1 MHFKNKIL
9 PQHYEKDFNAK
20 IYTQKTPDNDSDT
33 ARHLDRHLPDHAH
46 DPGDTISA
54 MIGTQY
60 QLTEAQAES
69 LRAYYGLDKPLV
81 TQYFNWIGNALQGN
95 FGYSV
100 RTGQPVMREIISRFP
115 LTMEITILSII
126 LGTLIGVAIGVLA
139 AIYRGSF
146 FDAIIRI
153 FAMIGL
159 ATPSFWLGTMIIY
172 VLSVHFKIMLNAGNY
187 VSFSA
192 DPIGNLKQ
200 VISPVICMAFSF
212 SASVMRTTRS
222 SLLEEIN
229 KEYAQTARSKGNKER
244 RVIFGHTL
252 RNALIPVITL
262 VGYQVGYL
270 FGGVVIIEQVFALP
284 GLGRLLLNGISQR
297 DYALVQGS
305 IVFIASIFVLVNLIT
320 DIAYGFADPRIR
332 YD

>member
-1 MHFKNKIL
+1 MIPTLLGISVVIFLIMRM
-9 PQHYEKDFNAK
+9 
-20 IYTQKTPDNDSDT
+20 I
-33 ARHLDRHLPDHAH
+33 
-46 DPGDTISA
+46 PGDTISA

-69 LRAYYGLDKPLV
+69 LREYYGLDKPLV

-100 RTGQPVMREIISRFP
+100 RTGQPVMSEILSRFP
-115 LTMEITILSII
+115 LTMEITVLAII
-126 LGTLIGVAIGVLA
+126 LGTLIGIAIGVMA
-139 AIYRGSF
+139 AVYRGSF
-146 FDAIIRI
+146 FDTIIRI

-159 ATPSFWLGTMIIY
+159 ATPNFWLGTMIIY
-172 VLSVHFKIMLNAGNY
+172 ILSVHFKIMLNAGNY
-187 VSFSA
+187 VSFLTNPVA
-192 DPIGNLKQ
+192 NLKQ
-200 VISPVICMAFSF
+200 VISPVVCMAFSF

-229 KEYAQTARSKGNKER
+229 KEYAQTAREKGNKEKS
-244 RVIFGHTL
+244 VIFGHAL

-262 VGYQVGYL
+262 IGYQVGYL
-270 FGGVVIIEQVFALP
+270 FGGVVIVEQVFALP

-305 IVFIASIFVLVNLIT
+305 IVFIAFNFVLVNLIT
-320 DIAYGFADPRIR
+320 DVAYGFADPRIR

>member
-1 MHFKNKIL
+1 M
-9 PQHYEKDFNAK
+9 
-20 IYTQKTPDNDSDT
+20 QKYIIKRLLTMIPTLLGISVVIFLIM
-33 ARHLDRHLPDHAH
+33 RMI
-46 DPGDTISA
+46 PGDTISA

-69 LRAYYGLDKPLV
+69 LREYYGLDKPLV

-100 RTGQPVMREIISRFP
+100 RTGQPVMSEILSRFP
-115 LTMEITILSII
+115 LTMEITVLAII
-126 LGTLIGVAIGVLA
+126 LGTLIGIAIGVMA
-139 AIYRGSF
+139 AVYRGSF
-146 FDAIIRI
+146 FDTIIRI

-159 ATPSFWLGTMIIY
+159 ATPNFWLGTMIIY
-172 VLSVHFKIMLNAGNY
+172 ILSVHFKIMLNAGNY
-187 VSFSA
+187 VSFLTNPVA
-192 DPIGNLKQ
+192 NLKQ
-200 VISPVICMAFSF
+200 VISPVVCMAFSF

-229 KEYAQTARSKGNKER
+229 KEYAQTAREKGNKEKS
-244 RVIFGHTL
+244 VIFGHAL

-262 VGYQVGYL
+262 IGYQVGYL
-270 FGGVVIIEQVFALP
+270 FGGVVIVEQVFALP

-305 IVFIASIFVLVNLIT
+305 IVFIAFNFVLVNLIT
-320 DIAYGFADPRIR
+320 DVAYGFADPRIR

>member
-1 MHFKNKIL
+1 MQKYIL
-9 PQHYEKDFNAK
+9 KRLLIMIPTLLGISIVIFL
-20 IYTQKTPDNDSDT
+20 IM
-33 ARHLDRHLPDHAH
+33 RMI
-46 DPGDTISA
+46 PGDTISA

>member
-1 MHFKNKIL
+1 MQKYIL
-9 PQHYEKDFNAK
+9 KRLLIMIPTLLGISIVIFLIMRA
-20 IYTQKTPDNDSDT
+20 I
-33 ARHLDRHLPDHAH
+33 
-46 DPGDTISA
+46 PGDTISA

-69 LRAYYGLDKPLV
+69 LRAYYGLDKPLI

-100 RTGQPVMREIISRFP
+100 RTGQPVMSEILSRFP
-115 LTMEITILSII
+115 LTMEITILSIL
-126 LGTLIGVAIGVLA
+126 LGTIFGVTVGILA
-139 AIYRGSF
+139 AVYRGSF

-187 VSFSA
+187 VAFSV

-200 VISPVICMAFSF
+200 VISPVLCMAFSF

-229 KEYAQTARSKGNKER
+229 KEYAQTARAKGLRER
-244 RVIFGHTL
+244 LVIFGHAL

-305 IVFIASIFVLVNLIT
+305 IVFIAFIFVLVNLIT
-320 DIAYGFADPRIR
+320 DIAYGLADPRIR

>member
-1 MHFKNKIL
+1 M
-9 PQHYEKDFNAK
+9 
-20 IYTQKTPDNDSDT
+20 QKYIIKRLLTMIPTLLGISVVIFLIM
-33 ARHLDRHLPDHAH
+33 RMI
-46 DPGDTISA
+46 PGDTISA

-69 LRAYYGLDKPLV
+69 LREYYGLDKPLV

-100 RTGQPVMREIISRFP
+100 RTGQPVMSEILSRFP
-115 LTMEITILSII
+115 LTMEITVLAII
-126 LGTLIGVAIGVLA
+126 LGTLIGIAVGVMA
-139 AIYRGSF
+139 AVYRGSF
-146 FDAIIRI
+146 FDTIIRI

-159 ATPSFWLGTMIIY
+159 ATPNFWLGTMIIY
-172 VLSVHFKIMLNAGNY
+172 ILSVHFKIMLNAGNY
-187 VSFSA
+187 VSFLT
-192 DPIGNLKQ
+192 DPVANLKQ
-200 VISPVICMAFSF
+200 VISPVVCMAFSF

-229 KEYAQTARSKGNKER
+229 KEYAQTARAKGNKEKS
-244 RVIFGHTL
+244 VIFGHAL

-262 VGYQVGYL
+262 IGYQVGYL
-270 FGGVVIIEQVFALP
+270 FGGVVIVEQVFALP

-305 IVFIASIFVLVNLIT
+305 IVFIAFNFVLVNLIT
-320 DIAYGFADPRIR
+320 DVAYGFADPRIR

>member
-1 MHFKNKIL
+1 MIPTLLGISIVIFLIMRM
-9 PQHYEKDFNAK
+9 
-20 IYTQKTPDNDSDT
+20 I
-33 ARHLDRHLPDHAH
+33 
-46 DPGDTISA
+46 PGDTISA

-69 LRAYYGLDKPLV
+69 LRKYYGLDKPLV

-100 RTGQPVMREIISRFP
+100 RTGQPVMSEILSRFP
-115 LTMEITILSII
+115 LTMEITVLAII
-126 LGTLIGVAIGVLA
+126 LGTLIGIAVGVLA
-139 AIYRGSF
+139 AVYRGSF
-146 FDAIIRI
+146 FDTIIRI

-159 ATPSFWLGTMIIY
+159 ATPNFWLGTMIIY

-187 VSFSA
+187 VSFST
-192 DPIGNLKQ
+192 DPVANLKQ
-200 VISPVICMAFSF
+200 VISPVVCMAFSF

-229 KEYAQTARSKGNKER
+229 KEYAQTARAKGNKEK
-244 RVIFGHTL
+244 RVIFGHAL

-262 VGYQVGYL
+262 IGYQVGYL
-270 FGGVVIIEQVFALP
+270 FGGAVIIEQVFALP

-305 IVFIASIFVLVNLIT
+305 IMFIAFNFVLINLIT